1 MRAAPYFV
9 VLLIPLVLVLGV
21 AGGSWFA
28 GAGIAF
34 VFVATPLLDRLLGRR
49 LDNDGTEGTA
59 RRRVQDLPLLLW
71 VLVQLSVTV
80 WIVDRLATQPGSA
93 LEQTLAIVSLG
104 LMTGGAGITVAHE
117 LMHRSARFERGL
129 AELLMTAVSY
139 PHFCIE
145 HVHGHHRH
153 VATPLDPASSRLGES
168 AYGFLPRTLLGGLRS
183 AWRIE
188 AERMRRSGHA
198 VIGPRNRMLRYAA
211 VQLVMYA
218 AIAACWGERGVLV
231 WAAQAAIAVVLL
243 ELVNYVEHYGLARA
257 PVGEGRYERTQ
268 PWHSWNAS
276 ERFSNWMLFNLQ
288 RHSDHHF
295 LAARPYEK
303 LRHYDDVPQ
312 LPAGYATMVL
322 LALVPPLW
330 RRVMDPRV
338 AAAARHRGGERTS
351 IAASS

>member
-1 MRAAPYFV
+1 MRVAPYFV

-21 AGGSWFA
+21 ARGSWFS

-49 LDNDGTEGTA
+49 RDNEGTEGTA
-59 RRRVQDLPLLLW
+59 RRRVQDLPLMLW
-71 VLVQLSVTV
+71 VLVQLGVTV
-80 WIVDRLATQPGSA
+80 WIVERLATQPGSA
-93 LEQTLAIVSLG
+93 LEQALAIISLG

-211 VQLVMYA
+211 VQVVMYA

-231 WAAQAAIAVVLL
+231 WAAQAAIA
-243 ELVNYVEHYGLARA
+243 
-257 PVGEGRYERTQ
+257 
-268 PWHSWNAS
+268 
-276 ERFSNWMLFNLQ
+276 
-288 RHSDHHF
+288 
-295 LAARPYEK
+295 
-303 LRHYDDVPQ
+303 
-312 LPAGYATMVL
+312 
-322 LALVPPLW
+322 
-330 RRVMDPRV
+330 
-338 AAAARHRGGERTS
+338 
-351 IAASS
+351 